1 MPRNQGHA
9 FLCVMLFY
17 RCEYSAGSADL
28 EFLLRRDM
36 AVEADV
42 FLAHTKRQ
50 ADELLQVKDRD
61 LDGRLDGLTAFR
73 LVHIELHLAERARR
87 DDEVGMGAAGAI
99 DDLARDRQHIVLGS
113 ELGVETAALAVRVEP
128 DRRAAE
134 AAH

>member
-1 MPRNQGHA
+1 MSIG
-9 FLCVMLFY
+9 
-17 RCEYSAGSADL
+17 AGSADL

-42 FLAHTKRQ
+42 LLAHAECQ
-50 ADELLQVKDRD
+50 SDELLQVKDWD
-61 LDGRLDGLTAFR
+61 LDGRLDSLAAFR
-73 LVHIELHLAERARR
+73 LVHVELHLAERARC